1 MGEQRRGTLTF
12 NEERWKGSPGRGD
25 RKKLQS
31 KANYS
36 PCRELQVVPD
46 RALGSTWEY
55 ATQRWVGLTQA
66 VIEAPLDKVIR
77 EG

>member
-1 MGEQRRGTLTF
+1 MG
-12 NEERWKGSPGRGD
+12 KGHQVEVTE
-25 RKKLQS
+25 KKLQS
-31 KANYS
+31 KAKYS

-66 VIEAPLDKVIR
+66 VMEAPL
-77 EG
+77 